1 MENKNFNQIENYL
14 QNLKIQNT
22 NPHSQ
27 KKFPNFANE
36 LNHIAFWKIFKEQ
49 YKILFNKN
57 FIATAESKSL
67 VYTLYYYF
75 LKKEN
80 FFNSTLL
87 YPIDNSN
94 ISLDKGLIIIG
105 GFGVGKTSILKTFE
119 VIIENLSLNHYEV
132 PVRMHNTSDI
142 VVEYEGIEFEHR
154 NYVIIKYSKGF
165 RIFDDIKNEREAS
178 NFGKVDILK
187 EILYM
192 RCENRNF
199 RTILLCNYDSDTPKD
214 MNQAIDSLE
223 RYGERVYDRLFEA
236 FNFIQLKDLSK
247 R

>member
-1 MENKNFNQIENYL
+1 MENKNLNQIESYL
-14 QNLKIQNT
+14 ERLKIQNK
-22 NPHSQ
+22 NPHLQ
-27 KKFPNFANE
+27 KSFPNFANE
-36 LNHIAFWKIFKEQ
+36 LNPKVFWEIFKEQ
-49 YKILFNKN
+49 YKILFCKD
-57 FIATAESKSL
+57 FIETTESKLL

-75 LKKEN
+75 LRKDN
-80 FFNSTLL
+80 FLNSPLL
-87 YPIDNSN
+87 YQIDNSN

-119 VIIENLSLNHYEV
+119 EIIKNLSLNHNEV
-132 PVRMHNTSDI
+132 AVRMHNTADI
-142 VVEYEGIEFEHR
+142 VVEYEGSEFEHR
-154 NYVIIKYSKGF
+154 NEVITKYSKGI

-178 NFGKVDILK
+178 NFGKVELLK

-192 RCENRNF
+192 RCETGNF